1 VSREINVAVR
11 SLDSNRVKHLIQ
23 LLGTSQGRKATLN
36 KRLVVVHPSE
46 DRAGAFLNLSSQR
59 EPHRYTASALEYLEG
74 FQAVGQPTCVC
85 TAHIWSGISSWLWKP
100 WSRRQLPAARGAR

>member
-59 EPHRYTASALEYLEG
+59 DVAPKGVYDEVVAALHESGCGVRREKAALSSGCKARPATA
-74 FQAVGQPTCVC
+74 
-85 TAHIWSGISSWLWKP
+85 
-100 WSRRQLPAARGAR
+100 PA

>member
-59 EPHRYTASALEYLEG
+59 DVAPKGFMTRLLLHCMSPVVTWWTAP
-74 FQAVGQPTCVC
+74 VP
-85 TAHIWSGISSWLWKP
+85 GIEVP
-100 WSRRQLPAARGAR
+100 